1 MSAVAREVGS
11 PSGEVVGSPSG
22 MVGSTS
28 GEVRSPSAGDV
39 GSPTGAA
46 GEVGPPSVES
56 EVFHG
61 QFKAILESV
70 QSNLVRTCEK
80 LLFDKFIDVSE
91 HTQFSD
97 DSKNEDE
104 RAHQLLRTVGKRIRE
119 DSTRFYDFLKVLD
132 TLHLSDL
139 ASQLKRYKGQ
149 LKLLV
154 DNRLF
159 LVGVFESRISDVPGK
174 LLDKKLVEIE
184 TAQLCQDNR
193 EMSPTD
199 KATALADDVLKIVN
213 GNISKFTILMECLSE
228 LFGLAQ
234 NWPIHESSPGSFFTF
249 LAGTVKKMEEDISD
263 KDSTI
268 QRAKEAQDNL
278 ERVVDDLSSIL
289 GISGDLEEEMQADP
303 ESLEAIE
310 VKRLKQ
316 ELDES
321 RENIGTLEQ
330 EKRKLQEEIKKL
342 ESCGNNAELII
353 AQKNAE
359 LRELERELKEERQKY
374 MEKVMELSKAQK
386 KMREGDLVTKKNL
399 KKEVADLKLELDK
412 KNNFIQTGMQGYLRT
427 ITDLQ
432 EEVQRLIVKL

>member
-22 MVGSTS
+22 VVGSTS

-80 LLFDKFIDVSE
+80 LLSDKFIDVSE

-193 EMSPTD
+193 KMSPTD

-268 QRAKEAQDNL
+268 QRVKEAQDNL

-289 GISGDLEEEMQADP
+289 GISGVLEKEIQAGP

-310 VKRLKQ
+310 VETLKQ

-321 RENIGTLEQ
+321 QKKIETLEK
-330 EKRKLQEEIKKL
+330 EKRKLQEVIKKL
-342 ESCGNNAELII
+342 ESCGNNAELI

-386 KMREGDLVTKKNL
+386 KMREGDLETKKNL

-412 KNNFIQTGMQGYLRT
+412 KNNFIQTGMEGYLRT
-427 ITDLQ
+427 ITNLQ
-432 EEVQRLIVKL
+432 EEVQRLIVRL